1 MCCDHLAVVLLF
13 TVVGAVSQQTG
24 QVDFAVVPAW
34 SCLQH
39 TEEGSG
45 MSFPSHLNPRVLKV
59 FQNRH
64 VRRFGPSHMCVLL
77 SSSLMLYVYCFE
89 FVLLA
94 NRLQNISRMSFPLL
108 PSPPQTMQNMTGP
121 AAIQADVLYLLCI
134 LSVGSTIFFCPFT
147 LVVLLLRTNLFSLC
161 SVSNC

>member
-64 VRRFGPSHMCVLL
+64 VRRFGPSYMCVFVIEFINVVCLL
-77 SSSLMLYVYCFE
+77 LWVRAACKQVAEYQQDEFSPSSIPTPKPSRIWQGQQQSKQMFYICCAFWVWA
-89 FVLLA
+89 VLFFL
-94 NRLQNISRMSFPLL
+94 PCLL
-108 PSPPQTMQNMTGP
+108 PW
-121 AAIQADVLYLLCI
+121 LCC
-134 LSVGSTIFFCPFT
+134 F
-147 LVVLLLRTNLFSLC
+147 
-161 SVSNC
+161 